1 MSDEPNEV
9 ASPMS
14 TEAVREEGATEAEIV
29 ELQTREAEVA
39 ALKEKNAALKVEM
52 ERIQSEMAAAEA
64 EKAKVAEGVQEQLAK
79 HQAVVRT
86 VSATQ
91 QAKLDAIN
99 AELAEL
105 EEKLAT
111 AKAAHAE
118 AHSRINF
125 LREQSDLVLARC
137 RAAVAE
143 ETWKNVQQEHANQKL
158 RSKAG
163 KRKHEEL
170 SKIASSIEKAE
181 ADIEKVGGE
190 LVAVAEA
197 ARDASATTAEARDA
211 RVAELWAELGEVK
224 EQLDTVARAEA
235 EAQRERALLQ
245 DAAQQ
250 ALAAAG
256 TAQAD
261 LRAAV
266 AAGASERQAW
276 REQYVGFLGGKT
288 AATSAELLEVTVAHA
303 AQARECASLR
313 AKVNALRARVLA
325 NKAGLRSEKED
336 AVLAAMEQ
344 NRDALQR
351 VTGAVGELSDGQK
364 AHADSLAELV
374 NQQQDLAGQLVVLQ
388 AAHADKAAQL
398 QSLKATQLV
407 EEEQERLQA
416 AAAEEDQPAQK
427 KRRGKKN

>member
-143 ETWKNVQQEHANQKL
+143 ETWKNKV
-158 RSKAG
+158 
-163 KRKHEEL
+163 
-170 SKIASSIEKAE
+170 E

-190 LVAVAEA
+190 LAAVAEA
-197 ARDASATTAEARDA
+197 ARDASATTAEARSA

-224 EQLDTVARAEA
+224 DQLDTVARAATA
-235 EAQRERALLQ
+235 EAR
-245 DAAQQ
+245 
-250 ALAAAG
+250 
-256 TAQAD
+256 
-261 LRAAV
+261 
-266 AAGASERQAW
+266 S
-276 REQYVGFLGGKT
+276 
-288 AATSAELLEVTVAHA
+288 
-303 AQARECASLR
+303 
-313 AKVNALRARVLA
+313 ARV
-325 NKAGLRSEKED
+325 
-336 AVLAAMEQ
+336 
-344 NRDALQR
+344 
-351 VTGAVGELSDGQK
+351 
-364 AHADSLAELV
+364 
-374 NQQQDLAGQLVVLQ
+374 
-388 AAHADKAAQL
+388 
-398 QSLKATQLV
+398 
-407 EEEQERLQA
+407 
-416 AAAEEDQPAQK
+416 
-427 KRRGKKN
+427 